1 MKINLKFK
9 AISVLMSGL
18 QDTQK
23 WIIYQMASGK
33 EWPNSVTK
41 EDLINIIAFLFKYLD
56 WIEGTEDS
64 IELESAS
71 NVKTQ
76 ENDVTQDTEYEATEP
91 VTSKSLD
98 SDNHAISSSEVGPGN
113 PASNTNELKE
123 IDNEVRELLQEKP
136 KLRKETK

>member
-56 WIEGTEDS
+56 WIEGREDS

-71 NVKTQ
+71 NF
-76 ENDVTQDTEYEATEP
+76 
-91 VTSKSLD
+91 
-98 SDNHAISSSEVGPGN
+98 
-113 PASNTNELKE
+113 NT
-123 IDNEVRELLQEKP
+123 
-136 KLRKETK
+136 

>member
-9 AISVLMSGL
+9 AISTFMSGL

-64 IELESAS
+64 IELESVS
-71 NVKTQ
+71 NVDTQ
-76 ENDVTQDTEYEATEP
+76 ENDVTQDTGSEAIKH
-91 VTSKSLD
+91 VTSKSLS
-98 SDNHAISSSEVGPGN
+98 SDNHAISSSEFGPVN
-113 PASNTNELKE
+113 PA
-123 IDNEVRELLQEKP
+123 
-136 KLRKETK
+136 

>member
-33 EWPNSVTK
+33 DMPDSVTK

-64 IELESAS
+64 IDLESVS
-71 NVKTQ
+71 NVNTQ
-76 ENDVTQDTEYEATEP
+76 EKNVTQVTGNEATKP
-91 VTSKSLD
+91 VTSKSLG
-98 SDNHAISSSEVGPGN
+98 SDNVKSETGPVN
-113 PASNTNELKE
+113 PASNTNELNE
-123 IDNEVRELLQEKP
+123 VDNEVT
-136 KLRKETK
+136 ETQH

>member
-33 EWPNSVTK
+33 DLTDSVTK

-71 NVKTQ
+71 NVNKQ
-76 ENDVTQDTEYEATEP
+76 ENDVTQDTEYETTEP

-98 SDNHAISSSEVGPGN
+98 SDNHAISSSEVGPLN
-113 PASNTNELKE
+113 PESNTNELKE
-123 IDNEVRELLQEKP
+123 IDNEVT
-136 KLRKETK
+136 ET